1 MQSVSHAAQITP
13 ASRILYYDRPYTSI
27 INEIFTK
34 SNQYRVQ
41 WKHVAG
47 FELADPMSSDP
58 IDIII
63 GADLF
68 GMLVLDGVQKGSEH
82 KPTATLG

>member
-1 MQSVSHAAQITP
+1 MQSISHAAQITP

-41 WKHVAG
+41 WKYVAG
-47 FELADPMSSDP
+47 FELADPMSSDRHHNRCRS
-58 IDIII
+58 IRH
-63 GADLF
+63 ARSRRCSKRF
-68 GMLVLDGVQKGSEH
+68 R
-82 KPTATLG
+82 T

>member
-1 MQSVSHAAQITP
+1 MKYLPDQVNTA
-13 ASRILYYDRPYTSI
+13 Y
-27 INEIFTK
+27 K
-34 SNQYRVQ
+34 

-47 FELADPMSSDP
+47 LELADRDLMSSDP

-68 GMLVLDGVQKGSEH
+68 GTLVLDGV
-82 KPTATLG
+82 